1 MANTLGIGTTAL
13 SALQRAISTTG
24 QNIANVNTD
33 GYSRQSV
40 TFSARPAQDI
50 GAGFLG
56 SGVQVTSI
64 DRAYSQFMANDVQ
77 QRTASSGYY
86 SLYANAA
93 ERIDSMLGDPSTS
106 ITQAM
111 DNFFASAEAVANSP
125 TSLPE
130 RQVMLSNAETL
141 VQRFD
146 YIVGRVDDV
155 TKEMNS
161 QIAGAVSEIN
171 QLSGGIATLNE
182 EIAKVSGRS
191 GGLPNDLL
199 DQRDALI
206 VQLSSLVDTKTVAQ
220 DDGSLNVFI
229 GRGQPLVTGSVAE
242 TLATQT
248 DPDLGSTS
256 IVTLSAF
263 VAGSSDVSDFL
274 TGGKLGAALTV
285 TDEVVNPTRREL
297 NLLAVGFAETVNAI
311 QEGGDDLQGVN
322 GTALFTETEGVV
334 KTAPSVDDS
343 TANSGNA
350 AVTFTVTDAKLL
362 TGDSYRVDYTA
373 TGVNLRN
380 LTTDAVTT
388 LGASPAT
395 VDGVQITYTAQVA
408 TGGAG
413 ANQGDAFIVDPV
425 FQASRFLEVKIDDP
439 AKIAAASNGGA
450 AGNNSNMLA
459 MIELRD
465 QSLLKGSTATYG
477 EVYNNLLSDVAV
489 RTQRAQSSAE
499 TETALLGSAL
509 DRQSS
514 LQGVNLDEE
523 AANLVRYQ
531 QAYQAAAQIVAVA
544 NEVFDTLLRATSR

>member
-50 GAGFLG
+50 GVGFLG

-93 ERIDSMLGDPSTS
+93 ERVDSMLGDPSTS

-111 DNFFASAEAVANSP
+111 DSFFASAEAVANSP

-171 QLSGGIATLNE
+171 QLAGGIATLNE
-182 EIAKVSGRS
+182 EIAKVSGRT

-206 VQLSSLVDTKTVAQ
+206 VQLSSLVDTKTMAQ

-242 TLATQT
+242 TMATQT

-408 TGGAG
+408 TGVAG

-465 QSLLKGSTATYG
+465 QSLLKGNTATYG

>member
-40 TFSARPAQDI
+40 TFSARPAQDV
-50 GAGFLG
+50 GAGYLG

-64 DRAYSQFMANDVQ
+64 DRAYNQFLANDVQ

-93 ERIDSMLGDPSTS
+93 ERVDSMLGDPSTS

-111 DNFFASAEAVANSP
+111 DSFFASAEAVANSP

-130 RQVMLSNAETL
+130 RQVMLANAETL

-171 QLSGGIATLNE
+171 QLAGGIATLND

-191 GGLPNDLL
+191 SGLPNDLL

-206 VQLSSLVDTKTVAQ
+206 VQLSSLVYTKTVAQ

-229 GRGQPLVTGSVAE
+229 GRGQPLVTGAVAG

-285 TDEVVNPTRREL
+285 TDDVVNPTRREL

-362 TGDSYRVDYTA
+362 TGDSYRLDYTA

-425 FQASRFLEVKIDDP
+425 FQASRFFEVKIDDP

-489 RTQRAQSSAE
+489 RTQRAQSSAD
-499 TETALLGSAL
+499 TETSLLSSAL

>member
-50 GAGFLG
+50 GVGFLG

-93 ERIDSMLGDPSTS
+93 ERVDSMLGDPSTS

-111 DNFFASAEAVANSP
+111 DSFFASAEAVANSP

-171 QLSGGIATLNE
+171 QLAGGIATLNE
-182 EIAKVSGRS
+182 EIAKVSGRT

-489 RTQRAQSSAE
+489 RTQRAQASAE

>member
-50 GAGFLG
+50 GVGFLG

-93 ERIDSMLGDPSTS
+93 ERVDSMLGDPSTS

-111 DNFFASAEAVANSP
+111 DSFFASAEAVANSP

-171 QLSGGIATLNE
+171 QLAGGIATLNE
-182 EIAKVSGRS
+182 EIAKVSGRT

-206 VQLSSLVDTKTVAQ
+206 VQLSSLVDTKTLAQ

-242 TLATQT
+242 TMATQT

-465 QSLLKGSTATYG
+465 QSLLKGNTATYG

>member
-50 GAGFLG
+50 GAGYLG

-64 DRAYSQFMANDVQ
+64 DRAYNQFLANDVQ

-93 ERIDSMLGDPSTS
+93 ERVDSMLGDPSTS

-111 DNFFASAEAVANSP
+111 DSFFASAEAVANSP

-171 QLSGGIATLNE
+171 QLAGGIATLNE
-182 EIAKVSGRS
+182 EIAKVSGRT

-425 FQASRFLEVKIDDP
+425 FQASRFFEVKIDDP

-489 RTQRAQSSAE
+489 RTQRAQSSAD
-499 TETALLGSAL
+499 TETSLLSSAL

>member
-50 GAGFLG
+50 GAGYLG

-64 DRAYSQFMANDVQ
+64 DRAYNQFLANDVQ

-93 ERIDSMLGDPSTS
+93 ERVDSMLGDPSTS

-111 DNFFASAEAVANSP
+111 DSFFASAEAVANSP

-171 QLSGGIATLNE
+171 QLAGGIATLNE
-182 EIAKVSGRS
+182 EIAKVSGRT

-489 RTQRAQSSAE
+489 RTQRAQSSAD
-499 TETALLGSAL
+499 TETSLLSSAL

-531 QAYQAAAQIVAVA
+531 QAYQAAAQVVAVA

>member
-40 TFSARPAQDI
+40 TFSARPAQDV
-50 GAGFLG
+50 GAGYLG

-93 ERIDSMLGDPSTS
+93 ERVDSMLGDPSTS

-111 DNFFASAEAVANSP
+111 DSFFASAEAVANSP

-171 QLSGGIATLNE
+171 QLAGGIATLNE
-182 EIAKVSGRS
+182 EIAKVSGRT

-425 FQASRFLEVKIDDP
+425 FQASRFFEVKIDDP

-499 TETALLGSAL
+499 TETSLLSSAL

-531 QAYQAAAQIVAVA
+531 QAYQAAAQVVAVA

>member
-50 GAGFLG
+50 GAGYLG

-93 ERIDSMLGDPSTS
+93 ERVDSMLGDPSTS

-111 DNFFASAEAVANSP
+111 DSFFASAEAVANSP

-171 QLSGGIATLNE
+171 QLAGGIATLNE
-182 EIAKVSGRS
+182 EIAKVSGRT

-499 TETALLGSAL
+499 TETALLSSAL

>member
-40 TFSARPAQDI
+40 TFSARPAQDV
-50 GAGFLG
+50 GAGYLG

-93 ERIDSMLGDPSTS
+93 ERVDSMLGDPSTS

-111 DNFFASAEAVANSP
+111 DSFFASAEAVANSP

-171 QLSGGIATLNE
+171 QLAGGIATLND
-182 EIAKVSGRS
+182 EISKVSGRS
-191 GGLPNDLL
+191 SGLPNDLL

-206 VQLSSLVDTKTVAQ
+206 VQLSSLVDTKTLAQ

-229 GRGQPLVTGSVAE
+229 GRGQPLVTGTVAE

-311 QEGGDDLQGVN
+311 QESGDDLQGVN

-489 RTQRAQSSAE
+489 RTQRAQASAE
-499 TETALLGSAL
+499 TETSLLSSAL

>member
-50 GAGFLG
+50 GVGFLG

-93 ERIDSMLGDPSTS
+93 ERVDSMLGDPSTS

-111 DNFFASAEAVANSP
+111 DSFFASAEAVANSP

-171 QLSGGIATLNE
+171 QLAGGIATLNE
-182 EIAKVSGRS
+182 EIAKVSGRT

-206 VQLSSLVDTKTVAQ
+206 VKLSSLVDTKTVAQ

-465 QSLLKGSTATYG
+465 QSLLKGNTATYG

>member
-50 GAGFLG
+50 GAGYLG

-93 ERIDSMLGDPSTS
+93 ERVDSMLGDPSTS

-111 DNFFASAEAVANSP
+111 DSFFASAEAVANSP

-171 QLSGGIATLNE
+171 QLAGGIATLNE
-182 EIAKVSGRS
+182 EIAKVSGRT

-229 GRGQPLVTGSVAE
+229 GRGQPLVTGTVAE

-248 DPDLGSTS
+248 DSELGSTS
-256 IVTLSAF
+256 LVTLSAF

-297 NLLAVGFAETVNAI
+297 NLLAVGFAETINAI

-395 VDGVQITYTAQVA
+395 VDGMQITYTAQVA

>member
-50 GAGFLG
+50 GAGYLG

-64 DRAYSQFMANDVQ
+64 DRAYNQFLANDVQ

-93 ERIDSMLGDPSTS
+93 ERVDSMLGDPSTS

-111 DNFFASAEAVANSP
+111 DSFFASAEAVANSP

-171 QLSGGIATLNE
+171 QLAGGIATLNE
-182 EIAKVSGRS
+182 EIAKVSGRT

-489 RTQRAQSSAE
+489 RTQRAQSSAD

>member
-50 GAGFLG
+50 GAGYLG

-64 DRAYSQFMANDVQ
+64 DRAYNQFLANDVQ

-93 ERIDSMLGDPSTS
+93 ERVDSMLGDPSTS

-111 DNFFASAEAVANSP
+111 DSFFASAEAVANSP

-161 QIAGAVSEIN
+161 QIAGAVSEVN
-171 QLSGGIATLNE
+171 QLAGGIATLNE
-182 EIAKVSGRS
+182 EIAKVSGRT

-499 TETALLGSAL
+499 TETSLLSSAL

>member
-50 GAGFLG
+50 GVGFLG

-93 ERIDSMLGDPSTS
+93 ERVDSMLGDPSTS

-111 DNFFASAEAVANSP
+111 DSFFASAEAVANSP

-171 QLSGGIATLNE
+171 QLAGGIATLNE
-182 EIAKVSGRS
+182 EIAKVSGRT

-206 VQLSSLVDTKTVAQ
+206 VQLSSLVDTKTLAQ

-450 AGNNSNMLA
+450 AGNNSNILA

-465 QSLLKGSTATYG
+465 QSLLKGNTATYG

-489 RTQRAQSSAE
+489 RTQRAQASAE
-499 TETALLGSAL
+499 TETSLLGSAL

>member
-50 GAGFLG
+50 GAGYLG

-93 ERIDSMLGDPSTS
+93 ERVDSMLGDPSTS

-111 DNFFASAEAVANSP
+111 DSFFASAEAVANSP

-171 QLSGGIATLNE
+171 QLAGGIATLNE
-182 EIAKVSGRS
+182 EIAKVSGRTR
-191 GGLPNDLL
+191 GLPNDLL

-489 RTQRAQSSAE
+489 RTQRAQSSAD
-499 TETALLGSAL
+499 TETSLLSSAL

>member
-50 GAGFLG
+50 GAGYLG

-64 DRAYSQFMANDVQ
+64 DRAYNQFLANDVQ

-93 ERIDSMLGDPSTS
+93 ERVDSMLGDPSTS

-111 DNFFASAEAVANSP
+111 DSFFASAEAVANSP

-171 QLSGGIATLNE
+171 QLAGGIATLNE
-182 EIAKVSGRS
+182 EIAKVSGRT

-229 GRGQPLVTGSVAE
+229 GRGQPLVTGSVTE
-242 TLATQT
+242 TLASQT

-380 LTTDAVTT
+380 LTTDTVTT

-499 TETALLGSAL
+499 TETSLLSSAL

>member
-50 GAGFLG
+50 GAGYLG

-93 ERIDSMLGDPSTS
+93 ERVDSMLGDPSTS

-111 DNFFASAEAVANSP
+111 DSFFASAEAVANSP

-171 QLSGGIATLNE
+171 QLAGGIATLNE
-182 EIAKVSGRS
+182 EIAKVSGRT

-206 VQLSSLVDTKTVAQ
+206 VQLSSLVDTKTLAQ

-229 GRGQPLVTGSVAE
+229 GRGQPLVTGTVAE

-465 QSLLKGSTATYG
+465 QSLFKGSTATYG

>member
-50 GAGFLG
+50 GAGYLG

-64 DRAYSQFMANDVQ
+64 DRAYNQFLANDVQ

-93 ERIDSMLGDPSTS
+93 ERVDSMLGDPSTS

-111 DNFFASAEAVANSP
+111 DSFFASAEAVANSP

-171 QLSGGIATLNE
+171 QLAGGIATLNE
-182 EIAKVSGRS
+182 EIAKVSGRT

-425 FQASRFLEVKIDDP
+425 FQASRFFEVKIDDP

-489 RTQRAQSSAE
+489 RTQRAQSSAD

-531 QAYQAAAQIVAVA
+531 QAYQAAAQVVAVA

>member
-24 QNIANVNTD
+24 QNIANVNTE

-40 TFSARPAQDI
+40 SLSARPAQDI

-64 DRAYSQFMANDVQ
+64 DRAYNQFLANDVQ

-86 SLYANAA
+86 ALYANAA
-93 ERIDSMLGDPSTS
+93 ERVDSMLGDPSTS
-106 ITQAM
+106 IAKAM
-111 DNFFASAEAVANSP
+111 DSFFASAEAVANSP

-146 YIVGRVDDV
+146 YIVSRVDDV

-171 QLSGGIATLNE
+171 QLAGGIATLNE

-191 GGLPNDLL
+191 TGLPNDLL
-199 DQRDALI
+199 DQRDALL
-206 VQLSSLVDTKTVAQ
+206 VQLSSLVDTKTLAQ

-229 GRGQPLVTGSVAE
+229 GRGQPLVTGTVAE

-285 TDEVVNPTRREL
+285 ADEVVNPTRREL

>member
-40 TFSARPAQDI
+40 TFSARPAQDV
-50 GAGFLG
+50 GAGYLG

-93 ERIDSMLGDPSTS
+93 ERVDSMLGDPSTS

-111 DNFFASAEAVANSP
+111 DSFFASAEAVANSP

-171 QLSGGIATLNE
+171 QLAGGIATLNE
-182 EIAKVSGRS
+182 EIAKVSGRT

>member
-50 GAGFLG
+50 GVGFLG

-465 QSLLKGSTATYG
+465 QSLLKGNTATYG

>member
-50 GAGFLG
+50 GVGFLG

-93 ERIDSMLGDPSTS
+93 ERVDSMLGDPSTS

-111 DNFFASAEAVANSP
+111 DSFFASAEAVANSP

-171 QLSGGIATLNE
+171 QLAGGIATLNE
-182 EIAKVSGRS
+182 EIAKVSGRT

-206 VQLSSLVDTKTVAQ
+206 VQLSSLVDTKTLAQ

-350 AVTFTVTDAKLL
+350 TVTFTVTDAKLL

-388 LGASPAT
+388 LTANPQT
-395 VDGVQITYTAQVA
+395 VDGVRVTYTAQAA
-408 TGGAG
+408 TGAAG
-413 ANQGDAFIVDPV
+413 ANQGDAFIVDPL
-425 FQASRFLEVKIDDP
+425 FQASSLFAVKIDDP
-439 AKIAAASNGGA
+439 AKIAAASNRGA
-450 AGNNSNMLA
+450 AGDNTNMLA

-477 EVYNNLLSDVAV
+477 DVYNNLLSDVAV

>member
-50 GAGFLG
+50 GAGYLG

-93 ERIDSMLGDPSTS
+93 ERVDSMLGDPSTS
-106 ITQAM
+106 ISQAM
-111 DNFFASAEAVANSP
+111 DSFFASAEAVANSP

-171 QLSGGIATLNE
+171 QLAGGIATLNE
-182 EIAKVSGRS
+182 EIAKGSGRT

-229 GRGQPLVTGSVAE
+229 GRGQPLVTGTVAE

>member
-50 GAGFLG
+50 GVGFLG

-93 ERIDSMLGDPSTS
+93 ERVDSMLGDPSTS

-111 DNFFASAEAVANSP
+111 DSFFASAEAVANSP

-171 QLSGGIATLNE
+171 QLAGGIATLNE
-182 EIAKVSGRS
+182 EIAKVSGRT

-229 GRGQPLVTGSVAE
+229 GRGQPLVTGTVAE

-531 QAYQAAAQIVAVA
+531 QAYQAAAQVVAVA

>member
-50 GAGFLG
+50 GAGYLG

-93 ERIDSMLGDPSTS
+93 ERVDSMLGDPSTS

-111 DNFFASAEAVANSP
+111 DSFFASAEAVANSP

-171 QLSGGIATLNE
+171 QLAGGIATLND
-182 EIAKVSGRS
+182 EISKVPGRGS
-191 GGLPNDLL
+191 GLPNDLL

-206 VQLSSLVDTKTVAQ
+206 VQLSSLVDTKTLAQ

-229 GRGQPLVTGSVAE
+229 GRGQPLVTGTVAE

-285 TDEVVNPTRREL
+285 ADEVVNPTRREL

-450 AGNNSNMLA
+450 AGNNGNMLA

>member
-50 GAGFLG
+50 GVGFLG

-93 ERIDSMLGDPSTS
+93 ERVDSMLGDPSTS

-111 DNFFASAEAVANSP
+111 DSFFASAEAVANSP

-171 QLSGGIATLNE
+171 QLAGGIATLNE
-182 EIAKVSGRS
+182 EIAKVSGRT

-206 VQLSSLVDTKTVAQ
+206 VQLSSLVDTKTMAQ

-242 TLATQT
+242 TMATQT

-408 TGGAG
+408 TGVAG

-489 RTQRAQSSAE
+489 RTQRAQASAE

>member
-50 GAGFLG
+50 GAGYLG

-93 ERIDSMLGDPSTS
+93 ERVDSMLGDPSTS

-111 DNFFASAEAVANSP
+111 DSFFASAEAVANSP

-171 QLSGGIATLNE
+171 QLAGGIATLND
-182 EIAKVSGRS
+182 EISKVSGRS
-191 GGLPNDLL
+191 SGLPNDLL

-206 VQLSSLVDTKTVAQ
+206 VQLSSLVDTKTLAQ

-229 GRGQPLVTGSVAE
+229 GRGQPLVTGTVAE

-425 FQASRFLEVKIDDP
+425 FQASRFFEVKIDDP

-489 RTQRAQSSAE
+489 RTQRAQASAE
-499 TETALLGSAL
+499 TETSLLSSAL

>member
-50 GAGFLG
+50 GVGFLG

-322 GTALFTETEGVV
+322 GTALFTKTEGVV

-465 QSLLKGSTATYG
+465 QSLLKGNTATYG

>member
-24 QNIANVNTD
+24 QNIANVNTE

-40 TFSARPAQDI
+40 SLSARPAQDI
-50 GAGFLG
+50 GAGYLG

-64 DRAYSQFMANDVQ
+64 DRAYNQFLANDVQ

-93 ERIDSMLGDPSTS
+93 ERVDSMLGDPSTS
-106 ITQAM
+106 IAQAM
-111 DNFFASAEAVANSP
+111 DSFFASAEAVANSP

-146 YIVGRVDDV
+146 YIVSRIDDV
-155 TKEMNS
+155 TKQMNS
-161 QIAGAVSEIN
+161 QINSAVSEIN
-171 QLSGGIATLNE
+171 QLAGGIATLNN
-182 EIAKVSGRS
+182 EIAKVSGGS
-191 GGLPNDLL
+191 TGLPNDLL
-199 DQRDALI
+199 DQRDALL
-206 VQLSSLVDTKTVAQ
+206 VQLSSLVDTKTLAQ

-248 DPDLGSTS
+248 DPELGSTS
-256 IVTLSAF
+256 LVTLSAF

-311 QEGGDDLQGVN
+311 QEAGDDLQGVD
-322 GTALFTETEGVV
+322 GVALFTETEGVV
-334 KTAPSVDDS
+334 KSAASVDDS

-350 AVTFTVTDAKLL
+350 TVTFTVTDAKLL

-388 LGASPAT
+388 LTANPQT
-395 VDGVQITYTAQVA
+395 VDGVRVTYTAQAA
-408 TGGAG
+408 TGAAG
-413 ANQGDAFIVDPV
+413 ANQGDAFIVDPL
-425 FQASRFLEVKIDDP
+425 FQASSLFAVKIDDP
-439 AKIAAASNGGA
+439 AKIAAASNRGA
-450 AGNNSNMLA
+450 AGDNTNMLA

-477 EVYNNLLSDVAV
+477 DVYNNLLSDVAV

>member
-50 GAGFLG
+50 GVGFLG

-93 ERIDSMLGDPSTS
+93 ERVDSMLGDPSTS

-111 DNFFASAEAVANSP
+111 DSFFASAEAVANSP

-171 QLSGGIATLNE
+171 QLAGGIATLNE
-182 EIAKVSGRS
+182 EIAKVSGRT

-206 VQLSSLVDTKTVAQ
+206 VQLSSLVDTKTLAQ

-229 GRGQPLVTGSVAE
+229 GRGQPLVTGTVAE

-439 AKIAAASNGGA
+439 AKIAAASNKGA

-477 EVYNNLLSDVAV
+477 DVYNNLLSDVAV

-531 QAYQAAAQIVAVA
+531 QAYQAAAQVVAVA